1 MKKNTNTIIAI
12 ATAAL
17 LPFFAFN
24 AAAANEDSAVS
35 HAQAQQI
42 RIAAISVEDNLE
54 AMRLEMNEE
63 QNVEIAAMTQLNEE
77 QIDLEV
83 EHELDNNEEYQE
95 LIAD

>member
-12 ATAAL
+12 ATAAV

-24 AAAANEDSAVS
+24 AAAEDSAVT

-63 QNVEIAAMTQLNEE
+63 QNVEITAMTQLNEE

-83 EHELDNNEEYQE
+83 ERDLENNEEYQE

>member
-24 AAAANEDSAVS
+24 AAADEDRAVT

-42 RIAAISVEDNLE
+42 RTAAISVENDLE
-54 AMRLEMNEE
+54 AMRLEINEE
-63 QNVEIAAMTQLNEE
+63 QNLEVVAMTQLNEE

-83 EHELDNNEEYQE
+83 EHELENNEEYQE

>member
-24 AAAANEDSAVS
+24 AAAANERAVT
-35 HAQAQQI
+35 HAEAQQI
-42 RIAAISVEDNLE
+42 RIAAISVENDLE

-63 QNVEIAAMTQLNEE
+63 QNLEVVAMTQLNEE

-83 EHELDNNEEYQE
+83 EHELENNEEYQE

>member
-24 AAAANEDSAVS
+24 AAANEDRAVT
-35 HAQAQQI
+35 HTQAQQI
-42 RIAAISVEDNLE
+42 RIAAISVENDLE

-63 QNVEIAAMTQLNEE
+63 QNLEVVAMTQLNEE

-83 EHELDNNEEYQE
+83 EEDLESNEEYQE

>member
-24 AAAANEDSAVS
+24 AAADDDRAVT

-54 AMRLEMNEE
+54 AMRLDMNEE
-63 QNVEIAAMTQLNEE
+63 QNVEIVAMTQLNEE

-83 EHELDNNEEYQE
+83 EYELDNNEEYQE